1 MRDVRVERQVE
12 RIEMSVGR
20 ATCFYALRDGKF
32 RKRQLAVFER
42 TTAVSVSI
50 KTDKLASC
58 FEVSYTLSEHYDVKL
73 DLKYQQEL
81 A

>member
-1 MRDVRVERQVE
+1 MHYVMANLEKD
-12 RIEMSVGR
+12 
-20 ATCFYALRDGKF
+20 
-32 RKRQLAVFER
+32 VFER

-58 FEVSYTLSEHYDVKL
+58 YEVSYTLSEHYDVKL

>member
-1 MRDVRVERQVE
+1 MH
-12 RIEMSVGR
+12 
-20 ATCFYALRDGKF
+20 YAMANLELDSC
-32 RKRQLAVFER
+32 VW

-50 KTDKLASC
+50 KFKTVKLASC

>member
-1 MRDVRVERQVE
+1 MHYVMANLEKDSCVRTNDSS
-12 RIEMSVGR
+12 I
-20 ATCFYALRDGKF
+20 
-32 RKRQLAVFER
+32 
-42 TTAVSVSI
+42 VSVSI
-50 KTDKLASC
+50 KTVKLLASC

>member
-12 RIEMSVGR
+12 RIEMNMGGT
-20 ATCFYALRDGKF
+20 TCFYALRDGKF
-32 RKRQLAVFER
+32 RKRQLAVFKR

-50 KTDKLASC
+50 KTVMLASC
-58 FEVSYTLSEHYDVKL
+58 FEVSYTLSKHCDVKL